1 MRDGEQVSTQFPKSE
16 TWVIIN
22 FLLSLIKKIMK
33 LCQFNLLNSSLLPL
47 SLSLQLS
54 WSMVKSQT
62 GIMLNNSDQG
72 DHDWF
77 WMPFASWVESGDLVI
92 LIQCDVKKG
101 TTLCFSR
108 KWEGLAI
115 GYEIAMRKEMSVEPW
130 WWHIRHVTA
139 ERKLRVY
146 LEKPSWDQILKIV
159 EHKQFIE
166 VCNHTRG
173 D

>member
-1 MRDGEQVSTQFPKSE
+1 
-16 TWVIIN
+16 
-22 FLLSLIKKIMK
+22 
-33 LCQFNLLNSSLLPL
+33 
-47 SLSLQLS
+47 
-54 WSMVKSQT
+54 
-62 GIMLNNSDQG
+62 
-72 DHDWF
+72 
-77 WMPFASWVESGDLVI
+77 
-92 LIQCDVKKG
+92 
-101 TTLCFSR
+101 
-108 KWEGLAI
+108 
-115 GYEIAMRKEMSVEPW
+115 MRKEMSVEPW